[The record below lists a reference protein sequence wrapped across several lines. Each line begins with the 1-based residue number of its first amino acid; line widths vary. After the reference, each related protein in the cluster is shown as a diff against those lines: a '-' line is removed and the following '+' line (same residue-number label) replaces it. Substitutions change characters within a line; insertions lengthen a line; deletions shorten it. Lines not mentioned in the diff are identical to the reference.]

1 MKPNIARVSSKTL
14 LSTVVAGIGLFA
26 AFLGFKTRN
35 SLRQPIP
42 QLEFPKQELPDS
54 PGSFYLK
61 NVPTLDDVHLLDGDF
76 KIVRRVNGIPDACMS
91 NFGSSFL
98 TINGLRAKPGEVR
111 FANPGEPFQWS
122 DYIQEELPF
131 RRLEFAGVG
140 TSQCFI
146 HYQMGASAFCLAVI
160 DVANNKIRIGEYHKP
175 ARNLNEL
182 RQMIFQRRFRDGS
195 GC

>member
-1 MKPNIARVSSKTL
+1 MQIRLKWKTI
-14 LSTVVAGIGLFA
+14 LSTVAAGIGLSAVF
-26 AFLGFKTRN
+26 FGFKTWN
-35 SLRQPIP
+35 SLRQPVP
-42 QLEFPKQELPDS
+42 QLDFPKQKLQDS

-61 NVPTLDDVHLLDGDF
+61 NIPTLDDVHLLDGDF

-91 NFGSSFL
+91 TFGSSFL

-122 DYIQEELPF
+122 DYIQQELPF
-131 RRLEFAGVG
+131 RRLEFASVG
-140 TSQCFI
+140 TSQCFV
-146 HYQMGASAFCLAVI
+146 HYQMGLQGSAFCLAVI
-160 DVANNKIRIGEYHKP
+160 DVANQKIRVGEYHKP
-175 ARNLNEL
+175 ARNLHEL